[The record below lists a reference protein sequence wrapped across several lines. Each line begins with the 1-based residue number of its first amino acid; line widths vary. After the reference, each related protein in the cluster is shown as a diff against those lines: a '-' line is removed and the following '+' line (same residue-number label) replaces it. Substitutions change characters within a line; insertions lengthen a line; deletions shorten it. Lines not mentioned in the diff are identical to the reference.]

1 MAYYNNRNRALNIL
15 DPGVLRDRALA
26 YCIENV
32 FFFDTFTDDE
42 REEQIRMVIKLFLED
57 EDLKKQLFAGQIN

>member
-1 MAYYNNRNRALNIL
+1 MAYYNKNRALNIL
-15 DPGVLRDRALA
+15 DPGVLRDRAIS
-26 YCIENV
+26 YCIEHV

-57 EDLKKQLFAGQIN
+57 EELKRQLFAGQIN